1 MPIIFTTLIIFGLS
15 VGAVLVGLLP
25 AFTEDTARAV
35 NVSQK
40 ISEIFMIRII
50 HDFFFFRLFI
60 LWMPEE

>member
-15 VGAVLVGLLP
+15 VGAVLVGLVP

-40 ISEIFMIRII
+40 ISFCKQLLI
-50 HDFFFFRLFI
+50 
-60 LWMPEE
+60 

>member
-15 VGAVLVGLLP
+15 VGAVLVGLVP

-40 ISEIFMIRII
+40 ISFCKQLLIQNLRF
-50 HDFFFFRLFI
+50 L
-60 LWMPEE
+60 